1 MVKLIKILQQGQPT
15 FPCILE
21 EATVKFDEN
30 LKKKLNHKLIL
41 IC

>member
-30 LKKKLNHKLIL
+30 LKKN
-41 IC
+41 